1 MKRHL
6 VVYRAV
12 LFLFAVLA
20 AFAVRAE
27 DKPKVLKRGGIPY
40 DTLWKE
46 EDVRKYLNLPR
57 LASVDG
63 IVGLSMNDIS
73 GRLEA
78 VQGLAGYQPVKN
90 NNRPYKVSSNE
101 LPVITFELRGEE
113 LPSLQVRIYDYQ
125 SWNAMCDKLFKYITS
140 TVELWNNIPDYYAR
154 EERGDA
160 YTLTRKGRQ
169 SQKWHF
175 ALKKLYVITV
185 DVVPLQEN
193 AKSEEKAVAEM
204 DKVIRELVGA
214 IEGKE

>member
-1 MKRHL
+1 MKLHL

-20 AFAVRAE
+20 AFAVHAE
-27 DKPKVLKRGGIPY
+27 DKPKVLKRGGLPY

-57 LASVDG
+57 LTSVDG
-63 IVGLSMNDIS
+63 IVALSMNDIS

-78 VQGLAGYQPVKN
+78 VQGLAGYRLVKDSN
-90 NNRPYKVSSNE
+90 HPYKVNSNE
-101 LPVITFELRGEE
+101 LPVIAFELRGQG
-113 LPSLQVRIYDYQ
+113 LPGLQVRVYDYQ
-125 SWNAMCDKLFKYITS
+125 SWNALCDKLFKYITG

-154 EERGDA
+154 EERGDV

-169 SQKWHF
+169 SQKWQF
-175 ALKKLYVITV
+175 ALKKLYVIAV
-185 DVVPLQEN
+185 DVVPVQEN
-193 AKSEEKAVAEM
+193 TKSEEKAIAEI
-204 DKVIRELVGA
+204 DKVIRELVSA